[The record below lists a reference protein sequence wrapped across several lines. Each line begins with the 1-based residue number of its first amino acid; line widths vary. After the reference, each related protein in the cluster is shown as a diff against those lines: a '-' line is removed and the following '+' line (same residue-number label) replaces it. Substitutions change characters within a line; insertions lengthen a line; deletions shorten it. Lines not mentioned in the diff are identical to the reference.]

1 MFIVITSLLPIF
13 ALIVLGF
20 TLRKSN
26 LVPAE
31 QWRGVELISYWL
43 LFPALLI
50 ITLAQAQM
58 SFGDLKSF
66 ALALLVMV
74 IVMSLIVWLLRT
86 PLKNIWDVQGPAFT
100 SIFQTTTRW
109 HGFIALAIIDKLYG
123 LPGLAILAIAFAV
136 MVPFLNVVNI
146 LILTT
151 YAGDTKPNAK
161 IILSALLRNP
171 LLWGISIGI
180 IIKLTGIELPD
191 PVYTTLD
198 LLARGALGV
207 SLLALGAGLSW
218 KAMKTSGK
226 EVIFA
231 SFIKLLF
238 TPIVGFGLALI
249 FNVTGMQFVIMI
261 IAAAVPTAVNGYV
274 LARTMG
280 GDAELY
286 AATSTA
292 QVLASFV
299 TLPLVIWLAMQFVT

>member
-1 MFIVITSLLPIF
+1 MLIVITSLVPIF

-20 TLRKSN
+20 ILRKSN
-26 LVPAE
+26 LIPAE

-58 SFGDLKSF
+58 SFGELKSF
-66 ALALLVMV
+66 ALALLMMVML
-74 IVMSLIVWLLRT
+74 ISLIIWLLRT
-86 PLKNIWDVQGPAFT
+86 PLKNIWDVKGPAFT

-123 LPGLAILAIAFAV
+123 LAGLAILAIAFAV

-151 YAGDTKPNAK
+151 YAGDTKPDAK
-161 IILSALLRNP
+161 IIFSALLRNP

-180 IIKLTGIELPD
+180 IIKLTGIELPA
-191 PVYTTLD
+191 PFFTTLD

-226 EVIFA
+226 EVLFS
-231 SFIKLLF
+231 SFIKLIF
-238 TPIVGFGLALI
+238 TPVVGFGLALI

-299 TLPLVIWLAMQFVT
+299 TLPLVIWLAMKFVA